1 VSVGSVAV
9 GMGWLILVGLL
20 ILACVSDWR
29 TRRIPNQLVAVL
41 AVCGVILAIVTK
53 SWAAGLTRA
62 GAGGAVG
69 LAIWLPFYALRTLGA
84 GDVKLFAAA
93 STYLGPHAAVEAAL
107 YTALYGGVI
116 AFVFM
121 IIQSGWTSTL
131 LRVSHSIQQPAL
143 LRNEPTSRLRRL
155 PYAFAIAAGVL
166 TAAWWP
172 GHILT

>member
-1 VSVGSVAV
+1 VSVSPVV
-9 GMGWLILVGLL
+9 GVGWLVLAMLL
-20 ILACVSDWR
+20 TLACVSDWR
-29 TRRIPNQLVAVL
+29 TRRIPNLVVAAL
-41 AVCGVILAIVTK
+41 AVSGVILAIATK
-53 SWAAGLTRA
+53 SWAAGLTHA
-62 GAGGAVG
+62 GAGAIVG

-155 PYAFAIAAGVL
+155 PYAFAITAGVL

>member
-1 VSVGSVAV
+1 MSVSSVAV
-9 GMGWLILVGLL
+9 GVGWLVFAGLL

-29 TRRIPNQLVAVL
+29 TRRIPNKTVAVL
-41 AVCGVILAIVTK
+41 AVCGVILAIVSK
-53 SWAAGLTRA
+53 SLAAGLTHA
-62 GAGGAVG
+62 GAGAAVG

-155 PYAFAIAAGVL
+155 PYAFAITAGVL
-166 TAAWWP
+166 TAACWP

>member
-1 VSVGSVAV
+1 MSVRSVAV
-9 GMGWLILVGLL
+9 GMGWLVLAGLL

-29 TRRIPNQLVAVL
+29 TRRIPNQVVAVL

-53 SWAAGLTRA
+53 SWVAALTHA

-121 IIQSGWTSTL
+121 IVQSGWTSTL
-131 LRVSHSIQQPAL
+131 LRVSHSIQQPGL

-155 PYAFAIAAGVL
+155 PYAFAITAGVL